1 MIINKQQLQ
10 EALEIVK
17 PGLANKELIE
27 QSTSFAFVGGRVVTY
42 NDEISISHPVP
53 GLELE
58 GAIEADNLYK
68 FIKRVKGDEIDL
80 TVTGKEV
87 LLTSGKAKA
96 GFTLQTEIK
105 LPLKEEITNKGKL
118 KNLPEKFVKQLNFSM
133 IAFTRG
139 ISRGVLICAHVN
151 KEGFIE
157 SADGYRLVHCELGEE
172 MPVNTF
178 LIPVNSAAEMLRL
191 NPVQIAEG
199 KGWMHFKTE
208 EGTVISC
215 RLFSE
220 DEFPNS
226 NALISIKG
234 ERFVFPE
241 TTLEVLQRAMVFSK
255 RDRLLEEN
263 VDILIQNNRLTV
275 EAKSDTGWFKEEI
288 NFKHP
293 ETLLFSITPYLL
305 VNILEETKECQM
317 TGDKIKFQGEDWVY
331 VSRLRNPKK

>member
-1 MIINKQQLQ
+1 MIIKRQELQ

-27 QSTSFAFVGGRVVTY
+27 QSTSFAFIGGRVVTY

-68 FIKRVKGDEIDL
+68 FIKRIKGDEIDL

-87 LLTSGKAKA
+87 LLTCGKAKA

-105 LPLKEEITNKGKL
+105 LPLKEEITSKGKW
-118 KNLPEKFVKQLNFSM
+118 KELPEKFVKQLNFSM

-151 KEGFIE
+151 KDGFIE
-157 SADGYRLVHCELGEE
+157 SADGYRLVRCELGEE

-208 EGTVISC
+208 ESTVISC

-226 NALISIKG
+226 TALINIKG
-234 ERFVFPE
+234 ERLVFPE
-241 TTLEVLQRAMVFSK
+241 STSEVLQKAMVFSK

-275 EAKSDTGWFKEEI
+275 EAKSDTGWFREEI

-305 VNILEETKECQM
+305 VSILEETKVCEL

-331 VSRLRNPKK
+331 VSRLRNTKK